1 MTISSLALPSV
12 ALGSR
17 SGLRVS
23 AIGLGCS
30 RLGSTL
36 SGCTGP
42 VAERLLRHA
51 LDSGVTLLD
60 TANIYGQGES
70 ERLIGRA
77 LQGRRDGVT
86 LVTKAGQRFTAAQK
100 VVALAKA
107 PLRML
112 AQQIPSVRAAI
123 ANRRAG
129 ALPRDVSLAHLQ
141 SSVEASL
148 RRLRTD
154 RIDLFLLHSPDA
166 EAIRRGE
173 AFAMLDGLV
182 RAGKLRAWGI
192 SVDDAAAAEAA
203 LAVPSVAALQIP
215 LELAETMRPALDIAA
230 ARGIGFMMREIF
242 NGVTTRPDGRAG
254 AIQAALGFPQAV
266 ALVGTTS
273 PAHLDE
279 ALAHLRN
286 ARLPETTA

>member
-1 MTISSLALPSV
+1 MTLPPV
-12 ALGSR
+12 FLGQR
-17 SGLRVS
+17 SNLRVS

-42 VAERLLRHA
+42 VAEKLLHHA
-51 LDSGVTLLD
+51 LDAGVTLLD

-77 LQGRRDGVT
+77 IHGRRDEVT
-86 LVTKAGQRFTAAQK
+86 LVTKAGQRFTAAQR
-100 VVALAKA
+100 VVALAKS

-112 AQQIPSVRAAI
+112 AQRVPSLRAAI

-129 ALPRDVSLAHLQ
+129 ALPRDFSPGHVQ

-148 RRLRTD
+148 RRLGTD

-173 AFAMLDGLV
+173 TFTMLDGLV

-192 SVDDAAAAEAA
+192 SVDDVASAEAA

-215 LELAETMRPALDIAA
+215 LAVAREMRPALEAGAA
-230 ARGIGFMMREIF
+230 QGIGFMMREIF
-242 NGVTTRPDGRAG
+242 TGAATQPGGRAA
-254 AIQAALGFPQAV
+254 AIHASLFFPQAM

-273 PAHLDE
+273 SAHLDE
-279 ALAHLRN
+279 ALGHLRGTPI
-286 ARLPETTA
+286 PETTV